1 MWESVSLD
9 SGNGLIPLQCQAI
22 TWTDDDNIPLDFM
35 PPPIHNEL
43 KMNFYA
49 LKNLFFFKD
58 ILSWCQKTAISSVDS
73 SKIKV

>member
-35 PPPIHNEL
+35 PPPIHKEL

-49 LKNLFFFKD
+49 LKNFFFF
-58 ILSWCQKTAISSVDS
+58 
-73 SKIKV
+73 